1 MTIEEKVQQ
10 NPEEFKALL
19 DMKTETIQAA
29 LRALSQSFDIIF
41 NDVIK
46 EYSKKN
52 GVEFDLEAIPTYK
65 TMNKL
70 ITGKIDSVVAEYI
83 AGKRKDL

>member
-1 MTIEEKVQQ
+1 MTIEEKIQQ

-19 DMKTETIQAA
+19 DTKTETIQAA

-41 NDVIK
+41 NDVIR
-46 EYSKKN
+46 EYSQKN
-52 GVEFDLEAIPTYK
+52 GAEFDLNAIPTYK

>member
-1 MTIEEKVQQ
+1 MTIEERIKD

-19 DMKTETIQAA
+19 DQKTETIQAA

-41 NDVIK
+41 NDTIK
-46 EYSKKN
+46 EYCGKT
-52 GVEFDLEAIPTYK
+52 GAEFSIDDIPSYK

-70 ITGKIDSVVAEYI
+70 ITGKIDAVVAEYI
-83 AGKRKDL
+83 QDKRKDL

>member
-19 DMKTETIQAA
+19 DTKTETIQAA

-46 EYSKKN
+46 EYCKKN
-52 GVEFDLEAIPTYK
+52 GAEFDMNAIPTYK
-65 TMNKL
+65 TMNKM
-70 ITGKIDSVVAEYI
+70 ITGKIDSVVAEYT
-83 AGKRKDL
+83 ASKRKDL